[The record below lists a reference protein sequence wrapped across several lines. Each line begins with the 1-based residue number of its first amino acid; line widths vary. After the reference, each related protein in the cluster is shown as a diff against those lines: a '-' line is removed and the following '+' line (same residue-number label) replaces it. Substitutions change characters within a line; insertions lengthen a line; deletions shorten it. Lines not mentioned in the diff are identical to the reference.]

1 MNSSRLSSS
10 IFSYIIMESSNS
22 NSSSSDKETTTI
34 FENNQH
40 ATSITAKLKIF
51 YEEEKFFDVV
61 LLAGQ
66 DSIKIRAHKMILSAF
81 SEYFLEIFQNISTI
95 SKINEVNVKEIESST
110 FKLIINYM
118 CSGSIELSLEK
129 IETILRGAVFLKMKH
144 LVDGCCDFMQKN
156 LNNGN
161 CLQWLRLA
169 KELSLSELIQKSF
182 NFIYSHFKEVTE
194 GNEFLLLNEIELRD
208 ILFKNNSYKDLEEQV
223 FLGLVAWI
231 EYEKS
236 ERQHLLFDM
245 LSLVRYQFLTPKFIM
260 EKRKSVCINFENG
273 ELIYSWLQYHLMP
286 ASRSDE
292 ENKITFVTKTSTEIN
307 LNLDEFAVIH
317 LNPDFEAEIRRYNQI
332 SKKWSLDKK
341 SLPLPEPKKI
351 YSPIV
356 IDEKLF
362 LVGGFYNKVME
373 SVGCLD
379 LKTLNWSELPPMRV
393 ARLDS
398 QLANLNGHLCAF
410 GGYEDRDRK
419 KFINSMEI
427 FNFSTRVWT
436 DLQPLI
442 KPNARQ
448 RIVGHNGI
456 LYIFDFH
463 HASLQCYNVS
473 TNQWTSKKLPIDDV
487 KEDFRTT
494 GVDNFLYCIIGGELD
509 SYKEWI
515 CYEKL
520 TIKRYD
526 LTNDTWCEVDVLQK
540 EGLIGQMVTII
551 GSKILFVYGN
561 DYIREYDLVTKNIN
575 DIRTSAKYYY
585 HAYIFSM
592 KL

>member
-1 MNSSRLSSS
+1 
-10 IFSYIIMESSNS
+10 MESS
-22 NSSSSDKETTTI
+22 NSSSSDKETTII

-40 ATSITAKLKIF
+40 ATSITEKLKIF

-194 GNEFLLLNEIELRD
+194 GNEFLLLNEIELKD
-208 ILFKNNSYKDLEEQV
+208 ILFHNNSYKDLEERV
-223 FLGLVAWI
+223 FLGLIAWI
-231 EYEKS
+231 EHEKS
-236 ERQHLLFDM
+236 ERQHLLFEL
-245 LSLVRYQFLTPKFIM
+245 LSLVRYQFLTPKFIIENINSVSENIENYKLIHRWLRFHLSPATRTEE
-260 EKRKSVCINFENG
+260 EKKINFV
-273 ELIYSWLQYHLMP
+273 Y
-286 ASRSDE
+286 
-292 ENKITFVTKTSTEIN
+292 KTSTGLN
-307 LNLDEFAVIH
+307 LNSKVSEFAVIH
-317 LNPDFEAEIRRYNQI
+317 LNEAYEAEIRSYNQT
-332 SKKWSLDKK
+332 SQKWSLEKRSMPLSAKK
-341 SLPLPEPKKI
+341 RI
-351 YSPIV
+351 YSSIV

-362 LVGGFYNKVME
+362 FVGGLFNGETKK
-373 SVGCLD
+373 SVECLD
-379 LKTLNWSELPPMRV
+379 LKTLNWSELPLMRV

-410 GGYEDRDRK
+410 GGYEDWDRK
-419 KFINSMEI
+419 KFIDSAEI
-427 FNFSTRVWT
+427 FNFSTKKWT
-436 DLQPLI
+436 DLQPLL

-463 HASLQCYNVS
+463 YGCLQCYDVS
-473 TNQWTSKKLPIDDV
+473 TDQWTSKKLPIDDV
-487 KEDFRTT
+487 KEEFRTT
-494 GVDNFLYCIIGGELD
+494 GVDNFLYCIIGGKLE
-509 SYKEWI
+509 SNKQWI
-515 CYEKL
+515 CYKKL

-540 EGLIGQMVTII
+540 DGYIGQMVTII
-551 GSKILFVYGN
+551 GNKILFINGN
-561 DYIREYDLVTKNIN
+561 HNITEYDLGTKKII
-575 DIRTSAKYYY
+575 DISASACYYY
-585 HAYIFSM
+585 RAYIFPL
-592 KL
+592 KLCFE